1 MADERYWLSIPG
13 SKDPPRGP
21 MDLVAI
27 RSSWNAGSLDAASTM
42 CKVGDS
48 TWVRVDSV
56 FGVPTAPMPS
66 PGAGAPAID
75 TVVVPAAATVGERR
89 EARGDLAAR
98 RAALTNGAKSLET
111 NATVFQ
117 VLAVVML
124 VAGVV
129 AMNIPQDS
137 LIFPKWQVV
146 MGIAAAAAPFAFATG
161 LVLRALGEIL
171 LALRDGLGK

>member
-21 MDLVAI
+21 MDLGAV
-27 RSSWNAGSLDAASTM
+27 RTSWNAGSLDAASTM

-56 FGVPTAPMPS
+56 LGVRPVPAPS
-66 PGAGAPAID
+66 PGAGGPA
-75 TVVVPAAATVGERR
+75 TPAMPAAATVGERR
-89 EARGDLAAR
+89 DAPVDLAAR
-98 RAALTNGAKSLET
+98 RTTLTNGAKSLET

-124 VAGVV
+124 VAGVIV
-129 AMNIPQDS
+129 MNIPQDS

-146 MGIAAAAAPFAFATG
+146 MGIVAAAAPFAFATG
-161 LVLRALGEIL
+161 LVLRALGDIL
-171 LALRDGLGK
+171 LALRDGLGR